1 MEQLSAADIDHE
13 LWKNQPNALVY
24 DTSGWRMP
32 VYRDRRYGL
41 PFWQWRAKNVR
52 TGADGG
58 SGWALTER
66 AAYRRADR
74 AYRKASGR

>member
-1 MEQLSAADIDHE
+1 MQ
-13 LWKNQPNALVY
+13 QPSTAYTLVY

-32 VYRDRRYGL
+32 VYPARRYGL
-41 PFWQWRAKNVR
+41 PLWHWEAINAR
-52 TGADGG
+52 TRTDGG

-66 AAYRRADR
+66 AAYRRAER